1 MYILFIKHKEGKNA
15 MECCCEKKRTRSEEE
30 KRALVNRLSR
40 IEGQIRGIK
49 QMLLDDKYCVD
60 ILTQASAIA
69 SAIGSFSKELLESHI
84 RTCVAEGVRNGDD
97 EKIEELI
104 KTIER
109 FIK

>member
-1 MYILFIKHKEGKNA
+1 
-15 MECCCEKKRTRSEEE
+15 MECCCEKTKVRSEEE

-40 IEGQIRGIK
+40 IEGQVRGIK

-60 ILTQASAIA
+60 ILTQTSAIS
-69 SAIGSFSKELLESHI
+69 SALNSFAKEILETHI
-84 RTCVAEGVRNGDD
+84 RSCVAEGMRNGDG

>member
-1 MYILFIKHKEGKNA
+1 
-15 MECCCEKKRTRSEEE
+15 MECCCEKTKMRSEEE

-40 IEGQIRGIK
+40 IEGQVRGIK

-60 ILTQASAIA
+60 ILTQTSATS
-69 SAIGSFSKELLESHI
+69 SALNSFAKEILESHI
-84 RTCVAEGVRNGDD
+84 RSCVAEGVRHGDD

>member
-1 MYILFIKHKEGKNA
+1 M
-15 MECCCEKKRTRSEEE
+15 RSEEE

-40 IEGQIRGIK
+40 IEGQVRGVK
-49 QMLLDDKYCVD
+49 EMLLDDKYCVD
-60 ILTQASAIA
+60 ILTQTSAIS
-69 SAIGSFSKELLESHI
+69 SALNSFAKEILESHI
-84 RTCVAEGVRNGDD
+84 RSCVAEGVRSGDD

>member
-1 MYILFIKHKEGKNA
+1 
-15 MECCCEKKRTRSEEE
+15 MECCCEKKRARSEEE

-60 ILTQASAIA
+60 ILTQASATA

-84 RTCVAEGVRNGDD
+84 RTCVAEGVRKGDD